1 MKLHVNITIDEDL
14 LHAIDELRGYEPRS
28 SFINRLLRKAL
39 FGEEDV
45 G

>member
-14 LHAIDELRGYEPRS
+14 LHAIDKLRGYESRS

-39 FGEEDV
+39 FGEEDA